1 MTTRMQTVMSA
12 AVAALLVG
20 ATALPLAAQG
30 PGTGMGPGP
39 GGGGMAGPGG
49 KGPGGCAPMML
60 LTLDAD
66 QDGKIT
72 EEEFMSGHG
81 ARFEALD
88 ANNDGTISFEELK
101 AWRQPRNEQRMQ
113 AMFRRGDTNGDGVI
127 SREEFNG
134 TGELRFEG
142 LDANKD
148 GALTEDEIQAIAA
161 NKRCGPK
168 MMGPGAGQ
176 GMMGGQGMGRQGGP
190 TTPSQ

>member
-1 MTTRMQTVMSA
+1 MTKRMQTVMSA

-30 PGTGMGPGP
+30 PGGGMGP

-49 KGPGGCAPMML
+49 MGPGGCAPMML

-72 EEEFMSGHG
+72 EEEFRAGHTQ
-81 ARFEALD
+81 RFEALD
-88 ANNDGTISFEELK
+88 TNHDGKISFEEMK

-113 AMFRRGDTNGDGVI
+113 AMFRRGDTDGDAAISRAEFDGRADQRFDRLDADHDGV
-127 SREEFNG
+127 
-134 TGELRFEG
+134 
-142 LDANKD
+142 
-148 GALTEDEIQAIAA
+148 LTEDEIQAITA

-190 TTPSQ
+190 TPPSQ